1 MAQAGE
7 PLGAAPMVMIGEAQ
21 RVARLAG
28 GTLAVLAIGSFVGS
42 SSALYL
48 VNHHPL
54 LLIALSPIGRHLL
67 LVAPT
72 VDPVAFVAVA
82 VVRRTLFYLASFYL
96 GRAFGPPGVL
106 WIEARARRFG
116 RFVRW
121 IERLFARFGGWMVL
135 FSAGPTVSALAGISG
150 MDVRKFLLLAVPGL
164 VARMLV
170 VVAVA
175 EQLREPIEAALAWIE
190 AHWVPGTILLATVL
204 SIDQGRRILRAR
216 RELARLRDEP
226 PASEPPAGS

>member
-7 PLGAAPMVMIGEAQ
+7 PLGAAPMVMTGEAQ

-28 GTLAVLAIGSFVGS
+28 GALAVLAIGSFVGS

-72 VDPVAFVAVA
+72 VDPVVFVAVA
-82 VVRRTLFYLASFYL
+82 VGRRTLFYLASFYL

-106 WIEARARRFG
+106 WIEARARRFATASSSMSSCI
-116 RFVRW
+116 RPSKS
-121 IERLFARFGGWMVL
+121 L
-135 FSAGPTVSALAGISG
+135 S
-150 MDVRKFLLLAVPGL
+150 
-164 VARMLV
+164 
-170 VVAVA
+170 
-175 EQLREPIEAALAWIE
+175 
-190 AHWVPGTILLATVL
+190 GTILGPSEGAL
-204 SIDQGRRILRAR
+204 S
-216 RELARLRDEP
+216 
-226 PASEPPAGS
+226 GS